1 MPSKKPTRVVK
12 SARGKTPPG
21 RLAAIGGKATAM
33 VAICVMA
40 AGMLVAARQQPRPAK
55 APAMETRAEM
65 SPVTAAPERTYA
77 ASAPSLVS
85 SAPAAPSAPKAPAVT
100 VTGCLERAGESF
112 RLKDTSG
119 ASAPKSRTWKSG
131 FLKKGSATLDVVDA
145 AHTLRLADH
154 VGRRVSV
161 TGPLV
166 DREMRARSLRRVAS
180 SCLQQP

>member
-12 SARGKTPPG
+12 SARGKTQPN
-21 RLAAIGGKATAM
+21 RIAAIGGKATVM

-40 AGMLVAARQQPRPAK
+40 GGILVAARQQSRLPK
-55 APAMETRAEM
+55 AETMEARAVM
-65 SPVTAAPERTYA
+65 TAAPDKTYA
-77 ASAPSLVS
+77 TSTPSLVS
-85 SAPAAPSAPKAPAVT
+85 SVPAAPSAPKSPAVT

-119 ASAPKSRTWKSG
+119 AGAPKSRNWKSG
-131 FLKKGSATLDVVDA
+131 FLKKGPATIDVVDA
-145 AHTLRLADH
+145 AHALKLADH